1 MDTVSRMK
9 LPNTQSLNGIFDKAL
24 AYIKELHDIRV
35 LGVHIFVIVAL
46 LVTWSGVGVIQ
57 ANYQLQKRISELRQ
71 EAEFQKL
78 ENDTLRLRNQYFNT
92 DQYLELTARRQ
103 FGLGAPGETL
113 LLVPESV
120 ALANSIDMPDAKKTA
135 ENTKP
140 QKPVYQQNF
149 EAWMR
154 FLFRRS

>member
-1 MDTVSRMK
+1 MK
-9 LPNTQSLNGIFDKAL
+9 ERSQQILAKII

-57 ANYQLQKRISELRQ
+57 SNYQLQKKISELRQ
-71 EAEFQKL
+71 ELELQKL
-78 ENDTLRLRNQYFNT
+78 ENDTLRLRTQYYNT

-113 LLVPESV
+113 ILVPESV
-120 ALANSIDMPDAKKTA
+120 ALAHSLDLPDDQKTA
-135 ENTKP
+135 ENHKP
-140 QKPVYQQNF
+140 EKPTYQQNF

-154 FLFRRS
+154 FLFRRSG

>member
-1 MDTVSRMK
+1 MSQRSQQNFAK
-9 LPNTQSLNGIFDKAL
+9 II
-24 AYIKELHDIRV
+24 AYIKELHDVRV

-57 ANYQLQKRISELRQ
+57 ANYQLQKDISRLRQ
-71 EAEFQKL
+71 ETELQKL
-78 ENDTLRLRNQYFNT
+78 QNDTLRLRNQYYDT

-103 FGLGAPGETL
+103 FGLAAPGETL

-120 ALANSIDMPDAKKTA
+120 ALTHSVDLSAGAQPVAEKTRP
-135 ENTKP
+135 EKP
-140 QKPVYQQNF
+140 AYQQNF
-149 EAWMR
+149 EAWMQ